1 MGVPRGKTESEGEK
15 EMKEEDKG
23 NIEGGVAS
31 RRPYEK
37 PRIKTSRI
45 KDTFL
50 ACGKC
55 GSGPVEMFVCVVFPE
70 LS

>member
-1 MGVPRGKTESEGEK
+1 
-15 EMKEEDKG
+15 MKEETAG
-23 NIEGGVAS
+23 NNEAGGAAK
-31 RRPYEK
+31 RPYSK
-37 PRIKTSRI
+37 PRIKSSNI

>member
-1 MGVPRGKTESEGEK
+1 MGMPRCKTESKGENG
-15 EMKEEDKG
+15 MIEEPEVKNESFG
-23 NIEGGVAS
+23 AAK
-31 RRPYEK
+31 RPYSK
-37 PRIKTSRI
+37 PRIKSSSI